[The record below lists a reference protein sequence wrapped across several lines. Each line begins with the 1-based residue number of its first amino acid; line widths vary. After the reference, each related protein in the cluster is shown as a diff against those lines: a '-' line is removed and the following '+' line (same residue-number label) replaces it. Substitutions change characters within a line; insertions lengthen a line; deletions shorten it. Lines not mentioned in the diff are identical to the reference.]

1 MAKLVKILA
10 GLVIVAFDVV
20 AGILG
25 YKAEAS
31 ENQEKQQTQWLFES
45 CNKPSHEAFV
55 FGLAAATL
63 LGIAHVLANL
73 LGGCSVCTTDD
84 IRKATPIKQLSI
96 ACLVFTWYG
105 IKRNSWRPVGQ
116 VYKFCLL
123 IFRIIFAVGLG
134 MLVIGTKANHKSRTS
149 CGFIHHNYLSIGGI
163 LCFVHALFSV
173 AYYVAASQ
181 NLA

>member
-10 GLVIVAFDVV
+10 GLLIVAFDIV

-31 ENQEKQQTQWLFES
+31 ENQEKQQTLWLFES

-96 ACLVFTWYG
+96 ACLVFTW
-105 IKRNSWRPVGQ
+105 
-116 VYKFCLL
+116 
-123 IFRIIFAVGLG
+123 IIFAVGLG

>member
-1 MAKLVKILA
+1 MGKLVKIFA
-10 GLVIVAFDVV
+10 GLLIVALDIV

-25 YKAEAS
+25 YKAEAAQ
-31 ENQEKQQTQWLFES
+31 NQAKHVTLWLFE

-63 LGIAHVLANL
+63 LGVAHVLVNL
-73 LGGCSVCTTDD
+73 LGGCSVCSNDD

-96 ACLVFTWYG
+96 ACLVFTW
-105 IKRNSWRPVGQ
+105 
-116 VYKFCLL
+116 
-123 IFRIIFAVGLG
+123 IIFAAGLST
-134 MLVIGTKANHKSRTS
+134 LVIGTKGNHKSRTS
-149 CGFIHHNYLSIGGI
+149 CGYLHHNYLSIGGI